1 MELFPFIPES
11 YRFHKGT
18 KGHPMA
24 GSMSGSMTGSRPAS
38 LRQDKTEQR
47 HIPAET
53 AIPADNRVAASK
65 APGTGPGKHM
75 AGPVHD
81 FGSKQAAGRAV
92 YQKQANAAALG
103 HRMSFSCFC
112 FSYVGAAASREP
124 YPGPSTFAAQAP
136 LLQKYRSTLAGGFFC
151 GFQYG
156 FRASGFAGLPTSYVD
171 LSGDGGG
178 NSCGTP
184 LL

>member
-92 YQKQANAAALG
+92 YQKQANAAALSHG
-103 HRMSFSCFC
+103 ISFSLVNRFIFFLSPVCPTGKPRFLLSSFPRKQTRHPALGQPC
-112 FSYVGAAASREP
+112 REGDFQRC
-124 YPGPSTFAAQAP
+124 PGTG
-136 LLQKYRSTLAGGFFC
+136 RGHHAGI
-151 GFQYG
+151 
-156 FRASGFAGLPTSYVD
+156 L
-171 LSGDGGG
+171 
-178 NSCGTP
+178 
-184 LL
+184 